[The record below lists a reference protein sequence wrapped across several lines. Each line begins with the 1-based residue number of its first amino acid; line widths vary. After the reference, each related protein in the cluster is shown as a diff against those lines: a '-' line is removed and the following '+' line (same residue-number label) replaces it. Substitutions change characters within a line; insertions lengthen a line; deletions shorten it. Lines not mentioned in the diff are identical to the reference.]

1 MPVPAP
7 YGAGPTHMSFR
18 GRLTLFFL
26 LIVVLPMIALAVLVT
41 QIVTDSTN
49 GKADARLAEGLDSA
63 LTLYRDDAASAK
75 KAAEQIAQDP
85 RVTDAIAA
93 GQGAQATGIARDLV
107 GENGIRAIVL
117 DGSNGDRVAAAGSKE
132 LVAPYRLNLNGPGGA
147 IGSLTA
153 STTTPSAYLASVR
166 HLTGRDAALLGPEG
180 VAASTVTV
188 GASKLPTSGRSE
200 DVEIDGDTVRAAA
213 TELPPPGHLSLVL
226 FSPRESGGFF
236 SSSPL
241 VIGALVVFF
250 AIAFLF
256 VLTLLRMLGGQVKSM
271 LDAARRIGE
280 GDFSR
285 KVPVVG
291 RDEMAGLASEFN
303 KMSDRL
309 GAQMEELRRQKV
321 EIDRSVRR
329 IGQAFAS
336 GLDRQ
341 GLLRVVVETALGACG
356 ATYGTIAL
364 RGAQGAEADAGTA
377 SDAIQDLVVAA
388 EGDALKEDGLVARS
402 RDGVHA
408 LAGPLHRLGDQPE
421 NVGVMTVARE
431 GEEFTSGER
440 DVFLYLIGQVAS
452 SIENIA
458 LHELVSEQAVTDELT
473 GLSNQ
478 RRFRELMAKEDERAH
493 RFGHDL
499 SLIMLDIDDFK
510 QVNDEHGHLQGDE
523 VLRMIGRVLD
533 EESRGID
540 EPARY
545 GGEEFA
551 LALPETGLG
560 GAVELAERIRSRIE
574 SERVPGV
581 DGGGPLHVTAS
592 LGAASMPA
600 SAASAQD
607 LVASADAAL
616 YEAKRAGKNRV
627 ATASARSQAG
637 QP

>member
-1 MPVPAP
+1 
-7 YGAGPTHMSFR
+7 MSFR

-41 QIVTDSTN
+41 QIVSDSTN

-63 LTLYRDDAASAK
+63 LTLYRDDAA
-75 KAAEQIAQDP
+75 EAQDAATKVAEDA
-85 RVTDAIAA
+85 RVRAAIAA
-93 GQGAQATGIARDLV
+93 GQGEGATAITDDLL
-107 GENGIRAIVL
+107 GENGIRAIAIE
-117 DGSNGDRVAAAGSKE
+117 GPNGQSVASAGPAV
-132 LVAPYRLNLNGPGGA
+132 LVAPFRLTLNGAAGE
-147 IGSLTA
+147 IGSITV
-153 STTTPSAYLASVR
+153 STTTPQAYLASVR
-166 HLTGRDAALLGPEG
+166 HLTGRDAALLGPGG
-180 VAASTVTV
+180 VTASTVR
-188 GASKLPTSGRSE
+188 ASGSELPSSGRST
-200 DVEIDGDTVRAAA
+200 DVEVGGETVRAAA
-213 TELPPPGHLSLVL
+213 THLPPPGNLKLVL
-226 FSPRESGGFF
+226 FAPRESGGFF

-250 AIAFLF
+250 IIAFLF
-256 VLTLLRMLGGQVKSM
+256 VLTLLRMLGGQVRSM
-271 LDAARRIGE
+271 LEAARSIGQ
-280 GDFSR
+280 GDFST

-309 GAQMEELRRQKV
+309 GAQVEELRRQKV

-341 GLLRVVVETALGACG
+341 GLLRIVVETALGAC
-356 ATYGTIAL
+356 AAQYGTIAL
-364 RGAQGAEADAGTA
+364 RGTQGAEADAGTA
-377 SDAIQDLVVAA
+377 TEAIQDLVVTA
-388 EGDALKEDGLVARS
+388 EGDALKEDGLVVRK

-408 LAGPLHRLGDQPE
+408 LAAPLRRLGEQSE
-421 NVGVMTVARE
+421 RVGVMTVARE
-431 GEEFTSGER
+431 GEEFTPGER

-478 RRFRELMAKEDERAH
+478 RRFREQIAREDARAR
-493 RFGHDL
+493 RFKHDL

-510 QVNDEHGHLQGDE
+510 QVNDEHGHLQGDA
-523 VLRMIGRVLD
+523 VLRMVGRVLG
-533 EESRGID
+533 EESRGVD

-551 LALPETGLG
+551 VALPETDLA
-560 GAVELAERIRSRIE
+560 GALELAERIRSRIE
-574 SERVPGV
+574 AERVPNV
-581 DGGGPLHVTAS
+581 DGAASLRVTAS
-592 LGAASMPA
+592 IGAASMPI
-600 SAASAQD
+600 SAGNVQELIAA
-607 LVASADAAL
+607 ADAAL

-627 ATASARSQAG
+627 VTSSARSAAG
-637 QP
+637 SS

>member
-1 MPVPAP
+1 V
-7 YGAGPTHMSFR
+7 
-18 GRLTLFFL
+18 
-26 LIVVLPMIALAVLVT
+26 
-41 QIVTDSTN
+41 
-49 GKADARLAEGLDSA
+49 
-63 LTLYRDDAASAK
+63 
-75 KAAEQIAQDP
+75 
-85 RVTDAIAA
+85 
-93 GQGAQATGIARDLV
+93 
-107 GENGIRAIVL
+107 
-117 DGSNGDRVAAAGSKE
+117 
-132 LVAPYRLNLNGPGGA
+132 LVAPYRLGLRGPGGE
-147 IGSLTA
+147 IGSLTV
-153 STTTPSAYLASVR
+153 STTTPSAYVARVH
-166 HLTGRDAALLGPEG
+166 HLTARDAVLLGPG
-180 VAASTVTV
+180 GPAASTVHLS
-188 GASKLPTSGRSE
+188 GADLPPSGRSD
-200 DVEIDGDTVRAAA
+200 DVTIGDETVRAAA
-213 TELPPPGHLSLVL
+213 TDLPPPADLRLVL

-241 VIGALVVFF
+241 VIGALVLFF
-250 AIAFLF
+250 VVAFLF

-271 LDAARRIGE
+271 LEAARRLGQ
-280 GDFSR
+280 GDFSQR
-285 KVPVVG
+285 VPVVG

-303 KMSDRL
+303 KMSDQL

-336 GLDRQ
+336 GLDRE

-356 ATYGTIAL
+356 AAYGTIAL
-364 RGAQGAEADAGTA
+364 RGGEGGEADAGTP
-377 SDAIQDLVVAA
+377 SDAIQDVVVAA
-388 EGDALKEDGLVARS
+388 EGDALKEDGLVVRHKGA
-402 RDGVHA
+402 VHA
-408 LAGPLHRLGDQPE
+408 LASPLRRLGEQPE

-440 DVFLYLIGQVAS
+440 DVFLYLVGQVAS

-458 LHELVSEQAVTDELT
+458 LHELVSRQAVTDELT

-478 RRFRELMAKEDERAH
+478 RRFRELISKEDERAH

-499 SLIMLDIDDFK
+499 SLLILDIDDFK
-510 QVNDEHGHLQGDE
+510 QVNDSYGHLKGDD

-533 EESRGID
+533 QESRGID

-551 LALPETGLG
+551 VALPETGLA

-581 DGGGPLHVTAS
+581 DGGAPLRVTAS
-592 LGAASMPA
+592 VGAASMPV
-600 SAASAQD
+600 SADGARD
-607 LVASADAAL
+607 LIAAADAAL

-627 ATASARSQAG
+627 VTAPARSPAG

>member
-1 MPVPAP
+1 
-7 YGAGPTHMSFR
+7 MSFR

-26 LIVVLPMIALAVLVT
+26 LIVVLPMIAVAVLVT
-41 QIVTDSTN
+41 QIVAESTN

-63 LTLYRDDAASAK
+63 LTLYRDDATAARDAAK
-75 KAAEQIAQDP
+75 QVAQDP
-85 RVTDAIAA
+85 RVSAA
-93 GQGAQATGIARDLV
+93 LTSSERANQVAVANALIGAH
-107 GENGIRAIVL
+107 GIRAIAL
-117 DGSNGDRVAAAGSKE
+117 RSAEGMGAGAGPTPM
-132 LVAPYRLNLNGPGGA
+132 VAPYRLNLNGPRGA
-147 IGSLTA
+147 IGSITV

-166 HLTGRDAALLGPEG
+166 HLTGRDGVLLGPG
-180 VAASTVTV
+180 RVVASNTHLQPGDLPASRH
-188 GASKLPTSGRSE
+188 SGDLE
-200 DVEIDGDTVRAAA
+200 VNGETLRAA
-213 TELPPPGHLSLVL
+213 TTTLPPPGNLRLALV
-226 FSPRESGGFF
+226 SPRESGGFF

-241 VIGALVVFF
+241 VIAALAVFF

-256 VLTLLRMLGGQVKSM
+256 VLTLLRMLGGQVRSM
-271 LDAARRIGE
+271 LNAARRLGE
-280 GDFSR
+280 GDFSQ

-309 GAQMEELRRQKV
+309 GEQMEELRHQKD

-341 GLLRVVVETALGACG
+341 ALLKVMAEAALGACG

-364 RGAQGAEADAGTA
+364 RGEGRAEADAGTA
-377 SDAIQDLVVAA
+377 TEAIQDLVMTA
-388 EGDALKEDGLVARS
+388 EDDAVKEDGVVARQ

-408 LAGPLHRLGDQPE
+408 LAAPLHRLGEKPA
-421 NVGVMTVARE
+421 NVGVMAIARQ
-431 GEEFTSGER
+431 GEEFTAGER
-440 DVFLYLIGQVAS
+440 DVFVYLIAQVAS

-473 GLSNQ
+473 GVANQ
-478 RRFRELMAKEDERAH
+478 RAFREFMAREEERAH

-523 VLRMIGRVLD
+523 VLRTLGRILAD
-533 EESRGID
+533 ESRGID

-551 LALPETGLG
+551 VALPETGLR
-560 GAVELAERIRSRIE
+560 GAVELGERIRARIE
-574 SERVPGV
+574 SERIRGV
-581 DGGGPLHVTAS
+581 NGTSPLRVTAS
-592 LGAASMPA
+592 IGAASMPA
-600 SAASAQD
+600 SAENVRD
-607 LVASADAAL
+607 LIAAADAAL
-616 YEAKRAGKNRV
+616 YEAKRSGKNRV
-627 ATASARSQAG
+627 VTAPARSQAG
-637 QP
+637 RS

>member
-1 MPVPAP
+1 
-7 YGAGPTHMSFR
+7 MSFR

-41 QIVTDSTN
+41 QIVSDSTN

-63 LTLYRDDAASAK
+63 LTLYRDDAA
-75 KAAEQIAQDP
+75 EAQDAATKVAEDA
-85 RVTDAIAA
+85 RVRAAIAA
-93 GQGAQATGIARDLV
+93 GQGEGATAITDDLL
-107 GENGIRAIVL
+107 GENGIRAIAIE
-117 DGSNGDRVAAAGSKE
+117 GPNGQSVASAGPAV
-132 LVAPYRLNLNGPGGA
+132 LVAPFRLTLNGAGGE
-147 IGSLTA
+147 IGSITV
-153 STTTPSAYLASVR
+153 STTTPQAYLASVR
-166 HLTGRDAALLGPEG
+166 HLTGRDAALLGPGG
-180 VAASTVTV
+180 VTASTVRA
-188 GASKLPTSGRSE
+188 GGSELPSSGRST
-200 DVEIDGDTVRAAA
+200 DVEVGGETVRAAA
-213 TELPPPGHLSLVL
+213 THLPPPGNLKLVL
-226 FSPRESGGFF
+226 FAPRESGGFF

-250 AIAFLF
+250 IIAFLF
-256 VLTLLRMLGGQVKSM
+256 VLTLLRMLGGQVRSM
-271 LDAARRIGE
+271 LEAARSIGQ
-280 GDFSR
+280 GDFST

-309 GAQMEELRRQKV
+309 GAQVEELRRQKV

-341 GLLRVVVETALGACG
+341 GLLRIVVETALGAC
-356 ATYGTIAL
+356 AAQYGTIAL
-364 RGAQGAEADAGTA
+364 RGTQGAEADAGTA
-377 SDAIQDLVVAA
+377 TEAIQDLVVTA
-388 EGDALKEDGLVARS
+388 EGDALKEDGLVVRK

-408 LAGPLHRLGDQPE
+408 LAAPLRRLGEQSE
-421 NVGVMTVARE
+421 RVGVMTVARE
-431 GEEFTSGER
+431 GEEFTPGER

-478 RRFRELMAKEDERAH
+478 RRFREQIAREDARAR
-493 RFGHDL
+493 RFKHDL

-510 QVNDEHGHLQGDE
+510 QVNDEHGHLQGDA
-523 VLRMIGRVLD
+523 VLRMVGRVLG
-533 EESRGID
+533 EESRGVD

-551 LALPETGLG
+551 VALPETDLA
-560 GAVELAERIRSRIE
+560 GALELAERIRSRIE
-574 SERVPGV
+574 AERVPNV
-581 DGGGPLHVTAS
+581 DGAASLRVTAS
-592 LGAASMPA
+592 IGAASMPI
-600 SAASAQD
+600 SAGNVQELIAA
-607 LVASADAAL
+607 ADAAL

-627 ATASARSQAG
+627 VTSSARSAAG
-637 QP
+637 SS

>member
-1 MPVPAP
+1 MPA
-7 YGAGPTHMSFR
+7 
-18 GRLTLFFL
+18 
-26 LIVVLPMIALAVLVT
+26 
-41 QIVTDSTN
+41 
-49 GKADARLAEGLDSA
+49 
-63 LTLYRDDAASAK
+63 
-75 KAAEQIAQDP
+75 
-85 RVTDAIAA
+85 
-93 GQGAQATGIARDLV
+93 
-107 GENGIRAIVL
+107 
-117 DGSNGDRVAAAGSKE
+117 
-132 LVAPYRLNLNGPGGA
+132 
-147 IGSLTA
+147 
-153 STTTPSAYLASVR
+153 
-166 HLTGRDAALLGPEG
+166 
-180 VAASTVTV
+180 
-188 GASKLPTSGRSE
+188 SGRSA
-200 DVEIDGDTVRAAA
+200 DVEIDGETVRAAA
-213 TELPPPGHLSLVL
+213 TELPPPGDLRLVL

-236 SSSPL
+236 TSSPL
-241 VIGALVVFF
+241 VIAALVVFF

-291 RDEMAGLASEFN
+291 GDEMAGLASEFN

-309 GAQMEELRRQKV
+309 SEQMEELRRQKV

-341 GLLRVVVETALGACG
+341 ALLGVVVETALGACG
-356 ATYGTIAL
+356 AKYGTIAL
-364 RGAQGAEADAGTA
+364 RGAEGAEADAGTP
-377 SDAIQDLVVAA
+377 SDAIQDLVVTA
-388 EGDALKEDGLVARS
+388 EGDALKENGLVVRH
-402 RDGVHA
+402 RGGVHA
-408 LAGPLHRLGDQPE
+408 LAGPLHRLGEQPE
-421 NVGVMTVARE
+421 SVGVMTVARE
-431 GEEFTSGER
+431 GDEFTPGER
-440 DVFLYLIGQVAS
+440 DVFLYLTGQVAS

-510 QVNDEHGHLQGDE
+510 QVNDTYGHPQGDE
-523 VLRMIGRVLD
+523 VLRMVGRVLD
-533 EESRGID
+533 EESRGVD

-551 LALPETGLG
+551 VALPETGLA

-574 SERVPGV
+574 SEQVPGV
-581 DGGGPLHVTAS
+581 DNGTPLRVTAS
-592 LGAASMPA
+592 LGAASMPV
-600 SAASAQD
+600 SADSAQA

-627 ATASARSQAG
+627 VTASERSQAG
-637 QP
+637 RP

>member
-1 MPVPAP
+1 
-7 YGAGPTHMSFR
+7 MSFR

-26 LIVVLPMIALAVLVT
+26 LIVVLPMIAVAVLVT
-41 QIVTDSTN
+41 QIVTESTN
-49 GKADARLAEGLDSA
+49 GKTDARLSEGLDSA
-63 LTLYRDDAASAK
+63 LTLYRDDAAEARD
-75 KAAEQIAQDP
+75 AAMRVADDP
-85 RVTDAIAA
+85 RVSGAIAA
-93 GQGAQATGIARDLV
+93 SAGSEASTVANGLLGDHGIQSV
-107 GENGIRAIVL
+107 VL
-117 DGSNGDRVAAAGSKE
+117 EAPSGDRVASAGSRV
-132 LVAPYRLNLNGPGGA
+132 LVAPYRLKLKDSGRQ
-147 IGSLTA
+147 IGSVTV

-166 HLTGRDAALLGPEG
+166 HLTGRDGALLGPG
-180 VAASTVTV
+180 GLAASTVKVHPSALPANGHSGDVDV
-188 GASKLPTSGRSE
+188 GDETLR
-200 DVEIDGDTVRAAA
+200 VAA
-213 TELPPPGHLSLVL
+213 TGLPPPGNLRLAL
-226 FSPRESGGFF
+226 FAPRESGGFF

-241 VIGALVVFF
+241 VIAALVVFF

-256 VLTLLRMLGGQVKSM
+256 VLTLLRVLGGQVRSM
-271 LDAARRIGE
+271 LDAASRIGD

-309 GAQMEELRRQKV
+309 GEQMAELQRQKV

-341 GLLRVVVETALGACG
+341 ALLRVMVEAALGACG

-364 RGAQGAEADAGTA
+364 RGMPGAEADAGA
-377 SDAIQDLVVAA
+377 PSAAIEDLVAAA
-388 EGDALKEDGLVARS
+388 EEDALNEGGLVSRH

-408 LAGPLHRLGDQPE
+408 LAATIRRLGEKPE

-431 GEEFTSGER
+431 GEEFTRGER
-440 DVFLYLIGQVAS
+440 DVFVYLIGQVGS

-478 RRFRELMAKEDERAH
+478 RRFRELMTKEEERAH

-510 QVNDEHGHLQGDE
+510 RVNDEHGHLQGDE
-523 VLRMIGRVLD
+523 VLRTVARILD
-533 EESRGID
+533 EESRGVD

-551 LALPETGLG
+551 VALPETDLR
-560 GAVELAERIRSRIE
+560 GAVEVAERIRSRIE

-581 DGGGPLHVTAS
+581 DGVGPLRVTAS
-592 LGAASMPA
+592 VGAASMPA
-600 SAASAQD
+600 SAADVQD
-607 LVASADAAL
+607 LVAAADAAL
-616 YEAKRAGKNRV
+616 YEAKRSGKNRV
-627 ATASARSQAG
+627 VAAPARSEAG
-637 QP
+637 RA